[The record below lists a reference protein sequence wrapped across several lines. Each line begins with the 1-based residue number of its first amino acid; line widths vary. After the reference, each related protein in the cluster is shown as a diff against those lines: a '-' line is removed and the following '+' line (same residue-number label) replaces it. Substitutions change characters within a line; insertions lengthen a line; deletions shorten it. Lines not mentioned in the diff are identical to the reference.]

1 MGRDENGHTLIA
13 REIDQQ
19 FPEAV
24 PRHRIDAGGGLV
36 QDEDFRLVDDGDGE
50 RETLTNPQRQ
60 VRCALIEIF
69 LEAEPSGQFGNAH
82 FCLLCWQVE

>member
-1 MGRDENGHTLIA
+1 M
-13 REIDQQ
+13 
-19 FPEAV
+19 
-24 PRHRIDAGGGLV
+24 
-36 QDEDFRLVDDGDGE
+36 DDGDGE

-60 VRCALIEIF
+60 VRCALIEIV